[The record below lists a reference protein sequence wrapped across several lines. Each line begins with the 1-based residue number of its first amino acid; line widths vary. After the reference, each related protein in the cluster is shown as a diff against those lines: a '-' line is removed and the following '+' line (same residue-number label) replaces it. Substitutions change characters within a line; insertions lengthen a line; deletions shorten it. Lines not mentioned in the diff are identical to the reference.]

1 MSVKDCCD
9 FLLMT
14 NFFSSFS
21 KDCLLI
27 KMDWTNQS
35 AEIVAIDCN
44 SDDAYYSFIC
54 EKITP
59 LDDRSE
65 YSLII

>member
-1 MSVKDCCD
+1 
-9 FLLMT
+9 
-14 NFFSSFS
+14 
-21 KDCLLI
+21 
-27 KMDWTNQS
+27 MDWTNQS

-65 YSLII
+65 YSLIT